1 MEGQPLSPLPISDL
15 LNYWFV
21 SPTLSLLKGGQ
32 KEKEQ
37 SRVNPLSL
45 SAPVENRVK
54 VTSETNLLQL
64 EKEKEILTFLTKYC
78 SLIDTSRIYL
88 GQKESLR
95 CQV

>member
-21 SPTLSLLKGGQ
+21 SPLYLSLLKGGQ
-32 KEKEQ
+32 KQKEQ

-45 SAPVENRVK
+45 SPPLENGVK

-64 EKEKEILTFLTKYC
+64 EKAKEIRVLCNLPAKYC
-78 SLIDTSRIYL
+78 SVSDTSRV
-88 GQKESLR
+88 KSKF
-95 CQV
+95 

>member
-1 MEGQPLSPLPISDL
+1 MEGPPREPPSPPLPISDL

-64 EKEKEILTFLTKYC
+64 EKAKEIRVLCNLPAKYC
-78 SLIDTSRIYL
+78 SVSDTSRV
-88 GQKESLR
+88 KSKF
-95 CQV
+95 